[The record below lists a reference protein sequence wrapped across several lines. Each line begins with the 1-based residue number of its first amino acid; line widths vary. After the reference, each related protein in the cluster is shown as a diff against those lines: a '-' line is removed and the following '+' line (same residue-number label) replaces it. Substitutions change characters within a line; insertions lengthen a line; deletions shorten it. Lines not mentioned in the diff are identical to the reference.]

1 MRRYRV
7 VMTFQARSIE
17 EAAAIVADPERMPRD
32 SKMRVVDADQWRAFK
47 RATFVGLVVG
57 FWFVVAAVVSHV
69 WR

>member
-1 MRRYRV
+1 MKRYRV
-7 VMTFQARSIE
+7 VMTFQARSLE

-32 SKMRVVDADQWRAFK
+32 SKMQVVDVDQWRAFR

-57 FWFVVAAVVSHV
+57 FWFVVAAAVLHA